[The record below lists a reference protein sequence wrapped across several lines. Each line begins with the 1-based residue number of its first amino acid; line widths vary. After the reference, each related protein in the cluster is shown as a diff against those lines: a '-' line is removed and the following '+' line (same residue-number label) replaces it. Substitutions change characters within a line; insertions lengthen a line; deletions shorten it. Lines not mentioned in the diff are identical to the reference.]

1 MNIGGDIFASGNP
14 GEGSSWEIGVSDPK
28 RSADNA
34 PPLTKVRLVD
44 QAISTSAS
52 YERGYTIAGHRYS
65 HILDPRT
72 GLPAEGVASATVVAA
87 NNASANAMATT
98 LCVLKPEEGL
108 DLVKST
114 PNAECLIVT
123 TDGRQLRSP
132 GFSALEGTAPPVVT
146 APAAPLGENAWPSNF
161 QVAIAIDLKS
171 PDNGGRRVKR
181 PFVAVWVEDSTGKR
195 VRTVAVW
202 GRERKYLRELR
213 AWWKIAQTQPE
224 WAATVTRATRNAGQ
238 HRIEW
243 DGKDD
248 QGQPLPMGTYTLTIE
263 AAREHGTYAIQ
274 HAPIVCGKTAA
285 TGTIPAGTEFGETQL
300 TYGPIGQ

>member
-1 MNIGGDIFASGNP
+1 
-14 GEGSSWEIGVSDPK
+14 
-28 RSADNA
+28 
-34 PPLTKVRLVD
+34 
-44 QAISTSAS
+44 
-52 YERGYTIAGHRYS
+52 
-65 HILDPRT
+65 
-72 GLPAEGVASATVVAA
+72 
-87 NNASANAMATT
+87 
-98 LCVLKPEEGL
+98 
-108 DLVKST
+108 
-114 PNAECLIVT
+114 
-123 TDGRQLRSP
+123 
-132 GFSALEGTAPPVVT
+132 
-146 APAAPLGENAWPSNF
+146 
-161 QVAIAIDLKS
+161 
-171 PDNGGRRVKR
+171 VKR

-213 AWWKIAQTQPE
+213 AWWKIAQDQPE

-274 HAPIVCGKTAA
+274 HAPIVCGKTPT

-300 TYGPIGQ
+300 TYGPIAP